1 MAQVKEYLTFDDVL
15 LKPQAST
22 ILPNN
27 VDISTNLTKDIKLNI
42 PIISA
47 AMDTVTESKMA
58 ISMSQNGG
66 LGVIH
71 KNYDIETQS
80 YEVKKV
86 KRYEAGIVYN
96 PITMSP
102 NNTIEDVLNVM
113 EKQNISGFPVV
124 DKANKLQGIITNRD
138 VRFVI
143 NKKTKVK
150 DLMTKKVISI
160 TQTQSKGMSS
170 FGLAK
175 KLLQENRIEKLVV
188 TDNNNKCIGLI
199 TVKDIQRGEKFPYS
213 VKDKNGQLLVGAA
226 IGSKP
231 NDLQRAIELDKA
243 GVDILFI
250 DTAHGHS
257 SAVLESFKKIR
268 KKINLPIVV
277 GNIATPEA
285 AKDLIKLGADAIKVG
300 IGPGSI
306 CTTRI
311 VAGVGVPQFTAIQ
324 DIATITNKN
333 KIPMISDGGIR
344 YSGDI
349 VKALAAGA
357 NCIMAGSLFAGT
369 DESPGE
375 VFLFQGRSYKSY
387 RGMGSLGAMARGSAD
402 RYFQDEINEAI
413 KLVPEGIEGRIPYKG
428 QVSNVLF
435 QLTGG
440 LRSGMGY
447 TGSKN
452 LNILKKNAKFVRLTN
467 SGINESHVHGV
478 QVTKEAPNYRSN

>member
-15 LKPQAST
+15 LKPQVSN
-22 ILPNN
+22 ILPND
-27 VDISTNLTKDIKLNI
+27 VDISANLTKDIVLNT

-58 ISMSQNGG
+58 IAMSQNGG

-71 KNYDIETQS
+71 KNFDIETQS

-96 PITMSP
+96 PITMNP
-102 NNTIEDVLNVM
+102 NNTIEDVLSVM
-113 EKQNISGFPVV
+113 KEQNISGFPVV
-124 DKANKLQGIITNRD
+124 DKDNTLQGIITNRD

-160 TQTQSKGMSS
+160 TQTQSKAMSS

-188 TDNNNKCIGLI
+188 TDNNKKCIGLI
-199 TVKDIQRGEKFPYS
+199 TVKDIQRGEKFPFS
-213 VKDKNGQLLVGAA
+213 VRDKNGQLLVGAA

-231 NDLQRAIELDKA
+231 NDLLRAIELDKA

-257 SAVLESFKKIR
+257 SAVLDSFKKIR
-268 KKINLPIVV
+268 KKIKLPIVV

-324 DIATITNKN
+324 DIASITNKN

-447 TGSKN
+447 TGSKD
-452 LNILKKNAKFVRLTN
+452 LATLKKNAKFVRLTN

>member
-80 YEVKKV
+80 FEVKKV

-231 NDLQRAIELDKA
+231 NDSQRAIELDKA

-452 LNILKKNAKFVRLTN
+452 LTILKKNAKFVRLTN

>member
-15 LKPQAST
+15 LKPQVSNT
-22 ILPNN
+22 LPNDA
-27 VDISTNLTKDIKLNI
+27 DISTNLTKDIVLNT

-58 ISMSQNGG
+58 IAMSQNGG

-71 KNYDIETQS
+71 KNFDIETQS

-96 PITMSP
+96 PITMNP
-102 NNTIEDVLNVM
+102 NNTIEDVLSVM
-113 EKQNISGFPVV
+113 KEQNISGFPVV
-124 DKANKLQGIITNRD
+124 DKDNTLQGIITNRD

-160 TQTQSKGMSS
+160 TQTQSKAMSS

-188 TDNNNKCIGLI
+188 TDNNKKCIGLI
-199 TVKDIQRGEKFPYS
+199 TVKDIQRGEKFPFS

-231 NDLQRAIELDKA
+231 NDLLRAIELDKA

-257 SAVLESFKKIR
+257 SAVLDSFKKIR
-268 KKINLPIVV
+268 KKIKLPIVV

-324 DIATITNKN
+324 DIASITNKN

-452 LNILKKNAKFVRLTN
+452 LTTLKKNAKFVRLTN

>member
-143 NKKTKVK
+143 NKKTKVR

-452 LNILKKNAKFVRLTN
+452 LTILKKNAKFVRLTN

>member
-124 DKANKLQGIITNRD
+124 DKANKLHGIITNRD

-452 LNILKKNAKFVRLTN
+452 LTMLKKNAKFVRLTN